1 MITCHKKHLI
11 ARCNERG
18 YLLEQVM
25 PCVVSQDGPF
35 WTIDEAHES
44 YPREREPQACLAG
57 TMLKSLLGRIGIEAS
72 PDCSCNTK
80 AAHMDMMGCQWAR
93 DNLDT
98 VVDWLEEEAR
108 SRGLPFVR
116 MAGKALVKL
125 TIRLAEA
132 KAHVLLSRE
141 QVHK

>member
-44 YPREREPQACLAG
+44 YPREREPQTCLAG
-57 TMLKSLLGRIGIEAS
+57 TMLKSLLSRIGIEAL

-80 AAHMDMMGCQWAR
+80 AAHIDMMGCQWAR

-125 TIRLAEA
+125 AIKLAEA